1 MHQSEPAVG
10 TVFDLQ
16 RYSIHD
22 GSGIRTIVFLKGCPL
37 VCRWCANPESQKRE
51 REMMI
56 SRGKCIAC
64 GTCEAVCA
72 EDAISIGQDGI
83 SYRKEK
89 CDYCGACIANCR
101 AQGLKIAGSE
111 KSVSEV
117 MDEIIKDEIFYIT
130 SGGGLTVSG
139 GEPLYQHKFLLELLK
154 AAQERGI
161 HTAIETCG
169 VCEPEVFRRVLGY
182 VDLLLMD
189 LKHTDNEKH
198 RKWTGGGNNAIL
210 KNWEW
215 AAKNKKH
222 IVCRVPVIPGFND
235 TEEEIKDIARFIS
248 GIGIAEIHLLPY
260 HNLGESKY
268 IALGRQYGMHD
279 AKKPEEDAMRSLSK
293 AAAQY
298 VDSVQIGG

>member
-1 MHQSEPAVG
+1 MYQSEEIKG

-37 VCRWCANPESQKRE
+37 RCRWCANPESQKKE

-56 SRGKCIAC
+56 SHKKCIAC
-64 GTCEAVCA
+64 GTCQAVCDK
-72 EDAISIGQDGI
+72 DAISVGADGI
-83 SYRKEK
+83 AYRKEK

-101 AQGLKIAGSE
+101 AQGLKIAGRE
-111 KSVSEV
+111 MSVQEII
-117 MDEIIKDEIFYIT
+117 DEITKDEIFYIT

-139 GEPLYQHKFLLELLK
+139 GEPLSQHEFLLKLLK
-154 AAQERGI
+154 SAQERGI

-169 VCEPEVFRRVLGY
+169 VCAPEVFREVLKY

-198 RKWTGGGNNAIL
+198 KEWTGGSNEAIL

-222 IVCRVPVIPGFND
+222 IICRIPVIPGFND
-235 TEEEIKDIARFIS
+235 TEKEIKDIAKFIS
-248 GIGIAEIHLLPY
+248 GIGIREMHLLPY

-268 IALGRQYGMHD
+268 IALGMEYSMHD
-279 AKKPEEDAMRSLSK
+279 VKKPEDDAMQALR
-293 AAAQY
+293 AAAMQY
-298 VDSVQIGG
+298 VESVQIGG